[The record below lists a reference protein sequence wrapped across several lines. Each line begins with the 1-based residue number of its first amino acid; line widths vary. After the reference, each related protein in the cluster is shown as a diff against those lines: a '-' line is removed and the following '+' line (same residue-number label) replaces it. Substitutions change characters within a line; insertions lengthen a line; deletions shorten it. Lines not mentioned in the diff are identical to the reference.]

1 MTGVEQ
7 DSESELE
14 RRMQNK
20 GGREGDGGIGK
31 REREGG
37 MEREGEHFI
46 SISFDVYMYM
56 YMDIHVW

>member
-14 RRMQNK
+14 RQLQKK
-20 GGREGDGGIGK
+20 GGREGGIGK

-37 MEREGEHFI
+37 MEREGEH
-46 SISFDVYMYM
+46 S
-56 YMDIHVW
+56 